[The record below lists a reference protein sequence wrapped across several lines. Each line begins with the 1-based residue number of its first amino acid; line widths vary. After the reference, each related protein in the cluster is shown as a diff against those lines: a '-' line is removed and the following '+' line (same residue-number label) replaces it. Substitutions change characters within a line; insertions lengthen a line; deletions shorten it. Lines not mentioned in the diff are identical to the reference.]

1 MIRMSISGPEHAE
14 QEMVFD
20 QNCTIGRAQDNQL
33 RINDVAVSAHHAML
47 LQEGDRLVVQDL
59 ESTNGTIVNDKQI
72 DRETELYIGSEIRI
86 GETSLTI
93 LEIAPPVED
102 ESQYHLSEQPEEQT
116 QSIKPASVAAHDY
129 SPFRFLKPFLEP
141 LQTYLDDDSVSEI
154 MINGPE
160 QIFIERAGK
169 IEKVPETFNSH
180 KALVAAAK
188 NIGRAIEREV
198 NEQRPIM
205 DARLEDGSRVCVVLA
220 PCSLDGAA
228 VAIRKFFKKKLSMQ
242 RLIDFGSVTQDMV
255 EFVDTA
261 VQLKKNIIVSGG
273 TGSGKTSLLNAVSS
287 MIPNHERIVV
297 IEDSAELQ
305 LQKDHQVRL
314 EARPPD
320 DKGRYGV
327 SIRDLLRATL
337 RLRPDRIVIGEIR
350 GGESFDLLQAM
361 NTGHGGSMSTI
372 HSNSPMDTLLRLE
385 NTAMQSDVDVPP
397 FSIKQ
402 QIANTI
408 NLVVHT
414 SRYRD
419 GSRKISHISEVLG
432 LDNAGNYKVQN
443 LFTFKVRS
451 EPGGKVGG
459 IHEQSAIP
467 PTFMEEIIDYGLPMP
482 ACLTKFVK

>member
-1 MIRMSISGPEHAE
+1 MVRLLLSGPDYPE
-14 QEMVFD
+14 QEITFD

-33 RINDVAVSAHHAML
+33 RFNDTAVSAHHAVL
-47 LQEGDRLVVQDL
+47 LQQDHRLVIRDL
-59 ESTNGTIVNDKQI
+59 ESTNGTLVNDKQI
-72 DRETELYIGSEIRI
+72 KEETELQIGSEIQI
-86 GETSLTI
+86 GETRLTV
-93 LEIAPPVED
+93 LDIAPPVED
-102 ESQYHLSEQPEEQT
+102 ESQYHLSEPDEDTTATVRGRRVAEQ
-116 QSIKPASVAAHDY
+116 DF

-141 LQTYLDDDSVSEI
+141 LQAYLEDDSVSEI
-154 MINGPE
+154 MINGPD
-160 QIFIERAGK
+160 QIFIERGGK
-169 IEKVPETFNSH
+169 IEKVPEIFTSH

-228 VAIRKFFKKKLSMQ
+228 IAIRKFFKKKLSMQ

-314 EARPPD
+314 EARPAD

-327 SIRDLLRATL
+327 TIRDLLRATL

-385 NTAMQSDVDVPP
+385 NTALQSDVDVPP

-432 LDNAGNYKVQN
+432 LDNAGNYRVQN

-451 EPGGKVGG
+451 EPGGKVSGV
-459 IHEQSAIP
+459 HEQATIP
-467 PTFMEEIIDYGLPMP
+467 PTFMEEIVDYGLPMP